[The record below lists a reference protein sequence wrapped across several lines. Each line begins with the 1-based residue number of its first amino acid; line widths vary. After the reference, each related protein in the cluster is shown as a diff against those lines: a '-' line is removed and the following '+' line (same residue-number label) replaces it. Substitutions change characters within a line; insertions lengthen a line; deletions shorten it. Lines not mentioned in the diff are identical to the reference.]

1 MHSYIVMTLYEGE
14 VVEWNWIRSY
24 GIAKITNIVGDNVD
38 AKNKMIGKEIFLTQS
53 FKSDETRE
61 KLKKLSDEQKK
72 VFDVDKIFEY
82 PKLWFENGERIRF
95 EITDKGL
102 AYNIIKLELD

>member
-1 MHSYIVMTLYEGE
+1 MTLYEGE
-14 VVEWNWIRSY
+14 VIDWNWIRSY

-53 FKSDETRE
+53 FKSIDTTE
-61 KLKKLSDEQKK
+61 KIKKLTKEKK
-72 VFDVDKIFEY
+72 EEFDVDTIFKY
-82 PKLWFENGERIRF
+82 PKIWFENGEIIQF
-95 EITDKGL
+95 HVTDRGL